1 MLKNISLIVLLS
13 ALVLPLKGQQL
24 IEGITAV
31 VGREI
36 ILKTEIEQYVQNYM
50 IQNRIDAR
58 QNEQIIKGLIDQTL
72 DLLIEQKLLLI
83 KADEDTLTVDEG
95 LLEQKTEERIRYL
108 IEQVGSESELEKV
121 FSAPIRKIR
130 RDTKKALK
138 EQFLVEQVRG
148 LKFRD
153 IKISRFEVQNFYEQY
168 QDSLPRLQ
176 ETVDISHILMLIK
189 PSDDALSSAYQKAQD
204 IMNQLKNGAD
214 FEKLAE
220 QYSDDKASAR
230 RGGDLGLISRGD
242 FVPEFETAAFQLQ
255 DGELSEIVQSPFGFH
270 IIQMIERRGERIR
283 TRHILVQVSPTEED
297 EKRIV
302 RDLSELRKRI
312 LEGENFTEIALQYSE
327 DENVQK
333 DKGNLGVFEAER
345 LIIPQFKTEI
355 AKLQPGEISEPF
367 KTEFGYHIVRL
378 NDRIS
383 QRPLSLE
390 NDWQRIQEI
399 ALNFKMEQEYKKWI
413 EELKENIPI
422 EIRNI
427 L

>member
-1 MLKNISLIVLLS
+1 MLKKISLIVLFT
-13 ALVLPLKGQQL
+13 ALVLPLKAQQL
-24 IEGITAV
+24 VEGITAV

-36 ILKTEIEQYVQNYM
+36 ILKTEIEQYVQNYL

-83 KADEDTLTVDEG
+83 KADEDTLTVDDG

-108 IEQVGSESELEKV
+108 IEQVGSESELEKI

-130 RDTKKALK
+130 RDTKKSLK

-153 IKISRFEVQNFYEQY
+153 TKISRFEVQDFYKQY
-168 QDSLPRLQ
+168 RDSLPRLQ
-176 ETVDISHILMLIK
+176 ETVDISHILMLVK
-189 PSDDALSSAYQKAQD
+189 PSDDALSSAYQKIQN
-204 IMNQLKNGAD
+204 ILEQLKNGAA
-214 FEKLAE
+214 FEYLAE

-270 IIQMIERRGERIR
+270 IIQMVERRGERIR
-283 TRHILVQVSPTEED
+283 TRHILVQVTPTTED

-302 RDLSELRKRI
+302 EELSELRKRV
-312 LEGENFTEIALQYSE
+312 LEGENFPEIALQYSE

-333 DKGNLGVFEAER
+333 DKGNLGIFEAER

-378 NDRIS
+378 NDRIP

-390 NDWQRIQEI
+390 NDWHRIQEI
-399 ALNFKMEQEYKKWI
+399 GLNFKMEREYRKWI

>member
-1 MLKNISLIVLLS
+1 MIILFS
-13 ALVLPLKGQQL
+13 ALLFPLKAQQL
-24 IEGITAV
+24 IEGIAAV

-58 QNEQIIKGLIDQTL
+58 QNEQIIKNLIDQTL
-72 DLLIEQKLLLI
+72 NLLIEQKLLLI
-83 KADEDTLTVDEG
+83 KANEDTLTVDDG

-108 IEQVGSESELEKV
+108 IEQVGSESELEKI
-121 FSAPIRKIR
+121 FNAPIRKIR
-130 RDTKKALK
+130 RDTQKALK

-153 IKISRFEVQNFYEQY
+153 IKISRFEVQDFYNQY
-168 QDSLPRLQ
+168 QDSLPGLQ
-176 ETVDISHILMLIK
+176 ETVNISHILMLVK
-189 PSDDALSSAYQKAQD
+189 PSEDALNSAYQKIQN
-204 IMNQLKNGAD
+204 IQEQLKNGAD
-214 FEKLAE
+214 FGKLAE

-242 FVPEFETAAFQLQ
+242 FVPEFETVAFQLK
-255 DGELSEIVQSPFGFH
+255 DGELSDIVRSPFGFH
-270 IIQMIERRGERIR
+270 IIQMLERRGERIR
-283 TRHILVQVSPTEED
+283 TRHILVQVTPTEDD

-302 RDLSELRKRI
+302 QELSELRQRI
-312 LEGENFTEIALQYSE
+312 LEGEDFSALALQYSE

-333 DKGNLGVFEAER
+333 DKGNLGTFEAER

-355 AKLQPGEISEPF
+355 AKLQPGEISTPF

-378 NDRIS
+378 NDRIP
-383 QRPLSLE
+383 QRTMSLE
-390 NDWQRIQEI
+390 TDWQRIQEI
-399 ALNFKMEQEYKKWI
+399 ALNFKMEREYKKWI
-413 EELKENIPI
+413 EELKENTPI